1 MIDSM
6 EPKKEVDMDS
16 LMQGV
21 NPNSLY
27 GLNESQLVNI
37 SSPKSEIKCGS
48 STPLNQSLR
57 ISTHLHPEEI

>member
-1 MIDSM
+1 MIDNM

-16 LMQGV
+16 LIQGV

-37 SSPKSEIKCGS
+37 SSPKSEI
-48 STPLNQSLR
+48 
-57 ISTHLHPEEI
+57 